1 MEKVR
6 IYIIVVVL
14 LIVIEPCYGQGTD
27 YLSLDD
33 YLEMA
38 AKNNPEIKAV
48 FNQYLASLEKVP
60 QAGALPD
67 PQATFGY
74 FIKPMEL
81 LGGSQIADIQL
92 MQMFPWFG
100 ALKASKEE
108 ASLMAKAE
116 YEGFNA
122 TKAEL
127 FYKVKSGWYQL
138 MKFDREI
145 ALVSENIEMLE
156 SLEKLVLIKFQSPV
170 TDVST
175 PAMQGTN
182 PVSNGSTGAM
192 NNSDGGMGRMN
203 NQQSSANPMV
213 TGSASSGSMS
223 SGMNSSQTGLQDVFR
238 ARMEILDQQDKL
250 ALLHDQRKTGEEVFN
265 ALLNRNLETPVQ
277 ISDSLVTQPLPADKS
292 AIADTIL
299 NNSPMLAMLE
309 NESGAYMLMK
319 LKAKKMGYPMLGVG
333 LDYMLVQE
341 RQGNTSM
348 MNGNDMI
355 MPMVSMSIPVYRKKY
370 KAMQN
375 EALLMQESINQQI
388 IDLRN
393 NLMVQYR
400 QLVQGLDD
408 AERRIVLYKEQEDLA
423 RRTTVLLLSGFATTG
438 NNYEE
443 VLRMQ
448 IRVLDYGFKHIEAI
462 VDYNTAA
469 AKAEKLMNSVKY

>member
-1 MEKVR
+1 MGK
-6 IYIIVVVL
+6 IKYIIIVL
-14 LIVIEPCYGQGTD
+14 LLSAVKPCFGQEAVN
-27 YLSLDD
+27 LSLDD

-48 FNQYLASLEKVP
+48 FNQYLAALEKVP

-81 LGGSQIADIQL
+81 LGGNQIADIQL

-100 ALKASKEE
+100 SLKVSKDE

-116 YEGFNA
+116 YEAFNA
-122 TKAEL
+122 AKAEL
-127 FYKVKSGWYQL
+127 FYKVKSGWYQI

-182 PVSNGSTGAM
+182 PVSNSSKGAI
-192 NNSDGGMGRMN
+192 NNSGGGMGGMN
-203 NQQSSANPMV
+203 NQQSSANPV
-213 TGSASSGSMS
+213 ATSSAPSRDMS
-223 SGMNSSQTGLQDVFR
+223 SGMISSPTGLQDVFR
-238 ARMEILDQQDKL
+238 ARMEILEQQNKL

-265 ALLNRNLETPVQ
+265 ALLNRNLKTPVQ
-277 ISDSLVTQPLPADKS
+277 ISDSLVTQPLPANKS

-309 NESGAYMLMK
+309 NESGAYRLME
-319 LKAKKMGYPMLGVG
+319 LKAKKMGSPMLGIG
-333 LDYMLVQE
+333 LDYMLIQK
-341 RQGNTSM
+341 RYGNPSM

-355 MPMVSMSIPVYRKKY
+355 MPMVSVSIPVYRKKY
-370 KAMQN
+370 NAMQN
-375 EALLMQESINQQI
+375 EARLMQESITQQI

-400 QLVQGLDD
+400 QLVQGFDD

-423 RRTTVLLLSGFATTG
+423 RRTTDLLLSGFATTG

-448 IRVLDYGFKHIEAI
+448 LRVLDYGFKHIEAV
-462 VDYNTAA
+462 VDYNTSAA
-469 AKAEKLMNSVKY
+469 MAEKLMNSVKY